1 MEDDDEY
8 TEPDKQSKKIKQ
20 SSKKQSKFTLI
31 KKPAKKMKR
40 KQNLKRIKRSKQDD
54 SSFSK
59 RLKKTKTATA
69 QKTSPPSQHSLNTR
83 KTIVKQVSKSFST
96 TSPSSR

>member
-1 MEDDDEY
+1 MMNDEY

-20 SSKKQSKFTLI
+20 SSKKQSNFTLI

-40 KQNLKRIKRSKQDD
+40 KRNLKRIKRSKQDD

-59 RLKKTKTATA
+59 RLKI
-69 QKTSPPSQHSLNTR
+69 QRLPLPRRQPRRQVHHPSIHSTQGRL
-83 KTIVKQVSKSFST
+83 
-96 TSPSSR
+96 